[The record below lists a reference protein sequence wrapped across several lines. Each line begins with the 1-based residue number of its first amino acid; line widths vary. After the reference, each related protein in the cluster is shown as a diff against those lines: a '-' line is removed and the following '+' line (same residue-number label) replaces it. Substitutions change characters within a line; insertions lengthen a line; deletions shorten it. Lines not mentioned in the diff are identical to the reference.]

1 MREAAVH
8 AHPRET
14 GGILLGVWTE
24 GRPWVTH
31 ACELRSPDAGPAHYV
46 LPAGATCN
54 LVEQMQRIDSR
65 VGYLGDWHTHPIDAA
80 ASGVDRRTVRRLIA
94 TIGSDA
100 GVVLMVVR
108 RRGRDHVL
116 DAHLADR
123 RGMRPVSIVRT
134 GDLPS

>member
-1 MREAAVH
+1 MPRVAPRSRRSSVASPKANVGLWSPSRSTAEERSGVCVGNGLNVTFRSIDAPMREAAVH

-80 ASGVDRRTVRRLIA
+80 A
-94 TIGSDA
+94 
-100 GVVLMVVR
+100 
-108 RRGRDHVL
+108 
-116 DAHLADR
+116 
-123 RGMRPVSIVRT
+123 
-134 GDLPS
+134 